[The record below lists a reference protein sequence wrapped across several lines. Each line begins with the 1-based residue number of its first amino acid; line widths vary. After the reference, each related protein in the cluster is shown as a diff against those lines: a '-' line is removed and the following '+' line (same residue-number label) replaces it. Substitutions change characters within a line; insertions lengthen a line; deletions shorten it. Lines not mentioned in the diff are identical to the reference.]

1 MDQEQLQASI
11 FSDHRQY
18 DFTNIPKPMLNGRFR
33 QVILS
38 RPMTDLSAMQPAVS
52 KDKGCNI
59 ELLNI

>member
-38 RPMTDLSAMQPAVS
+38 RPMTDLQRDAADNRGDFWPQCRAL
-52 KDKGCNI
+52 
-59 ELLNI
+59 E